1 MDIQYVYT
9 KKRSEFGRQVFFS
22 DRPVEILA
30 DIQPNLSLTKEYVSR
45 DPVEFGV
52 QNVKEF
58 SEHSVNTIRFE
69 TEHRGINHVEGG
81 WPKDINPL
89 EPDQTSRF
97 RKKTEKEDGFTRC
110 MLSLGQ
116 VFTFLFLFLFAETL

>member
-22 DRPVEILA
+22 DRQVEILA
-30 DIQPNLSLTKEYVSR
+30 DIQPNLTLTKEYVSR

-116 VFTFLFLFLFAETL
+116 VNHFFCFLFFETR